1 MQTLRW
7 YYHRLRRMD
16 AAEIAW
22 RLRGALR
29 EITDLVRI
37 PLHLQPS
44 APVPARLAAITC
56 GFSFAPDRRLLP
68 DERRTRL
75 LRKADAILGNRLSFF
90 EHTSL
95 HLGDVIDWHR
105 DWNQQLA
112 SPRGPCPLVDYR
124 VARVS
129 GDCKQVWE
137 PNRHH
142 QFYVLARAWHQTGDR
157 RYADKVFELFGS
169 WLDANPFGYGMNWKN
184 PLELGV
190 RVINWVF
197 ALDLLREVPCQE
209 RLWQRIHQAVWL
221 HVWDLARKF
230 SRGSSANNHLVGEAA
245 GAFVAASWL
254 PHLPQAEFIRDRA
267 RGVLIEEIGRQF
279 HADGGTSEQA
289 IGYQFFSLQ
298 FFTLAWLVAKRTG
311 QEMPATYTARLK
323 AAYGYVVGFAEGGE
337 ELPFYGDKDDGY
349 VLDFGDGSHDP
360 AAVRALAQALFEGK
374 TASSAEAG
382 FWLLG
387 ADVCKVGEA
396 VASPLQSRAFRDSG
410 HWLLQTGTGD
420 DRVSVHVDCA
430 PLGYGSIAAHGHAD
444 ALAFTL
450 RMGGLLMLVDPGTYD
465 YYTEPE
471 WRNALR
477 HTRAHNTV
485 CVDDANQSE
494 LLGAFLWG
502 RQADALCLDWKDD
515 ASIAFLRGTHDGYAA
530 LPDPVAVERSWCLD
544 KTRRMLEIEDDLSAE
559 GSHRYAAGFHF
570 HPECRVSVVGPLV
583 TAEREGR
590 RLRIT
595 LPPDCES
602 AVYRGDSKAMLGWFS
617 DGYHHKTPAT
627 AVIVRSTFA
636 GRRKWRYSMTLESVD
651 AVQAESGVPR
661 RRA

>member
-1 MQTLRW
+1 MQTLHW
-7 YYHRLRRMD
+7 YYHRLRRMG

-22 RLRGALR
+22 RLRGAIR
-29 EITDLVRI
+29 EVTDLVRI
-37 PLHLQPS
+37 PLRLQPS
-44 APVPARLAAITC
+44 APLAGDLASIPC
-56 GFSFAPDRRLLP
+56 GFSFAPARRPLP
-68 DERRTRL
+68 DEVHGRL

-90 EHTSL
+90 EHASL
-95 HLGDVIDWHR
+95 HLGEEIDWHR
-105 DWNQQLA
+105 DWNQKLA

-124 VARVS
+124 VAHVS

-157 RYADKVFELFGS
+157 RYADKVFDLFRS

-197 ALDLLREVPCQE
+197 ALDLLREAPCDE
-209 RLWQRIHQAVWL
+209 RLWRRIHQALWL
-221 HVWDLARKF
+221 HVWDLSRKF

-254 PHLPQAEFIRDRA
+254 PNLPNAQAIRDTA
-267 RGVLIEEIGRQF
+267 RDILIEEIGKQF
-279 HADGGTSEQA
+279 NADGGTSEQA

-298 FFTLAWLVAKRTG
+298 FFTLTWLIAKRTG
-311 QEMPATYTARLK
+311 QEMPAEYIARLK
-323 AAYGYVVGFAEGGE
+323 AAYGYVERFAEGGE

-360 AAVRALAQALFEGK
+360 AAVRALAAVLFEGR

-382 FWLLG
+382 YWLLG
-387 ADVCKVGEA
+387 AEVRRSEH
-396 VASPLQSRAFRDSG
+396 VATTPLQSRAFRDSG

-420 DRVSVHVDCA
+420 DRISVHVDCA

-465 YYTEPE
+465 YYTEPA

-485 CVDDANQSE
+485 CVDDTNQSE

-502 RQADALCLDWKDD
+502 RQAQARCLDWTDD
-515 ASIAFLRGTHDGYAA
+515 SAVAFLRGAHDGYSA

-544 KTRRMLEIEDDLSAE
+544 KTRRSLEIEDTLSAAQ
-559 GSHRYAAGFHF
+559 SHRYAAGFHF
-570 HPECRVSVVGPLV
+570 HPECRVSVVGSLV
-583 TAEREGR
+583 TAERQGR
-590 RLRIT
+590 RLHIT
-595 LPPDCES
+595 LPSDSEAS
-602 AVYRGDSKAMLGWFS
+602 VYRGDDREMLGWFS
-617 DGYHHKTPAT
+617 SGYHHKTPAT

-636 GRRKWRYSMTLESVD
+636 GRRKWRYSIALESVG
-651 AVQAESGVPR
+651 AVIAESGAPR